1 MKNKPV
7 RKKFRGFTLVEV
19 MTSLVIMTIL
29 IAVASGVIIV
39 TFDIFA
45 RSAIKRAAQN
55 NGNNVYNYI
64 YDHLSYATSLEID
77 RTVDINI
84 EGAKAV
90 VPDKSEDRYKKFI
103 ANIGEEKFTDM
114 ENANS
119 CEVNKYFEYI
129 NILPA
134 DPVGDFES
142 DCMKLTRK
150 DVNKE
155 VFVYGKQDEE
165 DSSKIVNTMNGC
177 DCIISFDK
185 YDTNTKPDTIG
196 FSVKISR
203 DDEVFYE
210 RKGSIPILNEEL
222 KDHISIKDNITNETG
237 NINLFYTYIW

>member
-1 MKNKPV
+1 MKSRKV
-7 RKKFRGFTLVEV
+7 KKKFKGFTLVEV

-29 IAVASGVIIV
+29 IAIASAVIIV

-45 RSAIKRAAQN
+45 RSSIRRAAQN

-84 EGAKAV
+84 EGAKAF
-90 VPDKSEDRYKKFI
+90 VPDEATRKL
-103 ANIGEEKFTDM
+103 IGEEKFK
-114 ENANS
+114 ENADAADES
-119 CEVNKYFEYI
+119 KKYEVNTYFEQLTAYP
-129 NILPA
+129 LSGA
-134 DPVGDFES
+134 AA

>member
-7 RKKFRGFTLVEV
+7 KKKFRGFTLVEV

-84 EGAKAV
+84 EGAKAFV
-90 VPDKSEDRYKKFI
+90 SDEETRKL
-103 ANIGEEKFTDM
+103 IGEEKFK
-114 ENANS
+114 ENADAADEEKKY
-119 CEVNKYFEYI
+119 EVNTYFEQLTAYP
-129 NILPA
+129 LSGA
-134 DPVGDFES
+134 TA

-155 VFVYGKQDEE
+155 VFIYGKQDEE

-177 DCIISFDK
+177 DCIIKFDK
-185 YDTNTKPDTIG
+185 YDNAAKPDTIG
-196 FSVKISR
+196 FSVTLKR
-203 DDEVFYE
+203 DDEIFYD

-222 KDHISIKDNITNETG
+222 KEHISIADDISNETG